1 MNRSLLIF
9 EAACRSEY
17 TKRTYKFYLNKFLEF
32 VMIKDH
38 DKLLTLKTGALQEK
52 LEDYVLYLKNRV
64 SPNSLQTMTAPLE
77 LFFSMNDRILNWK
90 KIKKLFPATIK
101 RTGAEAWTTEDIK
114 KMLEYMPNKRNK
126 AIIHFIASTGCRS
139 GALSELTMK
148 NISIMRGECKAIT
161 FYEGTKEEY
170 IGFLTP
176 EASIV
181 LDEYLK
187 QREQSG
193 EHINESSP
201 LFRKNYSIAFA
212 PANPLTKGIVERII
226 RTAIEK
232 AGLRRMKTGARYNIQ
247 TDHGFR
253 KRFNTILKSN
263 DKANP
268 SLVEKLMGHQGVFAL
283 DGSYLRPSL
292 ETLFDEFKK
301 HILEMTIDNSERD
314 KIKLRNLEQKT
325 SESEKSRI
333 AMEDMK
339 KRIEKLEYGAEARKS
354 TYAKNMLRFRQ
365 QKDRVGEV
373 LSMLSHYLF
382 ERERTEEEKREF
394 LKRIKKAKENGEEM
408 DDAWVLEALGVSVE
422 DLENAEN
429 LLRDNPRVR
438 NILSEFIQTV
448 IQKGRNFDNYSLPAL
463 LAV

>member
-32 VMIKDH
+32 AKIKDH

-64 SPNSLQTMTAPLE
+64 SPNSLQTMIAPLE

-114 KMLEYMPNKRNK
+114 KMLEFMPNKRNK

-148 NISIMRGECKAIT
+148 NISIMPGGCKAIT
-161 FYEGTKEEY
+161 FYEGTREEY

-176 EASIV
+176 EASMV

-193 EHINESSP
+193 EHINERSP
-201 LFRKNYSIAFA
+201 LFRKNYSIALA
-212 PANPLTKGIVERII
+212 PAKPLTKGIVERII

-232 AGLRRMKTGARYNIQ
+232 AGLRRMKTGVRYNIQ

-253 KRFNTILKSN
+253 KRFNTVLKSN

-268 SLVEKLMGHQGVFAL
+268 SLVEKLMGHHGVFAL
-283 DGSYLRPSL
+283 DGSYLTPSL
-292 ETLFDEFKK
+292 ETLFNEFKK
-301 HILEMTIDNSERD
+301 HILEITIDNSERD
-314 KIKLRNLEQKT
+314 KIKIRDLEQKK
-325 SESEKSRI
+325 SESEKGRI
-333 AMEDMK
+333 EMEDMK
-339 KRIEKLEYGAEARKS
+339 KRIEELEYGAQARKA
-354 TYAKNMLRFRQ
+354 TYANNMLRFKQ

-373 LSMLSHYLF
+373 LSALSHYLL

-394 LKRIKKAKENGEEM
+394 LKRIKKAKEKGEEM
-408 DDAWVLEALGVSVE
+408 DDAWVLKALGVTGE

-429 LLRDNPRVR
+429 LLHDNPRVR
-438 NILSEFIQTV
+438 NILSEFIQTLV
-448 IQKGRNFDNYSLPAL
+448 QKARPSTNYSLPAL
-463 LAV
+463 LTG